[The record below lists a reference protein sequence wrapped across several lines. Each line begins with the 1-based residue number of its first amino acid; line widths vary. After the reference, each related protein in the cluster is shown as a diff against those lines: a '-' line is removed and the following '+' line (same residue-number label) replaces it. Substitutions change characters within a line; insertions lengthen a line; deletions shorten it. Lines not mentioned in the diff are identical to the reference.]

1 MSKNILILSS
11 SPRLGGNSDTLCNE
25 FMRGAIE
32 GKNQVE
38 KINKKER
45 YTGFFL
51 TKISK
56 NPCVTAFFVLF
67 LNLTSNEKGNEKEKK
82 IET

>member
-1 MSKNILILSS
+1 MN
-11 SPRLGGNSDTLCNE
+11 
-25 FMRGAIE
+25 
-32 GKNQVE
+32 KNQVE

-56 NPCVTAFFVLF
+56 NPCVTAFFCAIF
-67 LNLTSNEKGNEKEKK
+67 EFDK
-82 IET
+82 

>member
-38 KINKKER
+38 KIFLRNKTIYPCTCLL
-45 YTGFFL
+45 YT
-51 TKISK
+51 S
-56 NPCVTAFFVLF
+56 PSPRDA
-67 LNLTSNEKGNEKEKK
+67 
-82 IET
+82 